1 MTGEPTG
8 FRHMDGPVPH
18 GFSTDAF
25 LVRPALATD
34 AELDYE
40 AVMASKEF
48 LRVWEQ
54 DSWPE
59 DDFTVEDNRADLE
72 KMETR
77 HVAGYAF
84 GYTVMNL
91 DETECLG
98 CVYVMPP
105 DAKMFA
111 GAKPDEQAPWDAC
124 DGTVYF
130 WVRTALLES
139 GVDRALL
146 GELRTWFDTAWT
158 LSNVTFNT
166 NEALRQQVELYE
178 AAGMQRR
185 YALTVPGEPAR
196 HLGYA

>member
-1 MTGEPTG
+1 MTSEPTG
-8 FRHMDGPVPH
+8 FRVMAGPAPH
-18 GFSTDAF
+18 GFTTEHFLIRPVVEADA
-25 LVRPALATD
+25 ALDHA
-34 AELDYE
+34 
-40 AVMASKEF
+40 AVMSSKEF
-48 LRVWEQ
+48 LRIWEQ
-54 DSWPE
+54 ATWPE
-59 DDFTVEDNRADLE
+59 DDFTVEPNREDLV
-72 KMETR
+72 KMQTR
-77 HVAGYAF
+77 HHEGYAF

-111 GAKPDEQAPWDAC
+111 GAETDEAAEWDAC

-130 WVRTALLES
+130 WVRTALLDD
-139 GVDRALL
+139 VDRALL
-146 GELRTWFDTAWT
+146 SELRRWFETEWS

-166 NEALRQQVELYE
+166 NEALLQQVALYE
-178 AAGMQRR
+178 RSGLTLR